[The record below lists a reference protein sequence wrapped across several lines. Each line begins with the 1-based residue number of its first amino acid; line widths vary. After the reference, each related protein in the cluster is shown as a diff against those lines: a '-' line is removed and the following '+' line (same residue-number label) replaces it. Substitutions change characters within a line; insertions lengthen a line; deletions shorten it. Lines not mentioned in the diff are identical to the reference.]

1 MPFYRCN
8 PKGSGGSA
16 DYSSF
21 YVRLNNQD
29 DYLITSNFATTV
41 FAENNAYKNLN
52 VPVSV
57 GDNIA
62 DTTGMLKSCMK
73 FNQPVTLGMRIRHA
87 DTSFY
92 TCTNFNQPIT
102 IPPVV
107 ETAYNA
113 FANCYNFNSYV
124 DFSLSNVLTTCEG
137 IFRSCNNF
145 NQPVTIQTNKFLQAG
160 HMFENCT
167 NFNSPVH
174 ISAPAINIS
183 SMFSNCLCFNQPIT
197 INAIVKSNSNI
208 IMMFYN
214 CSNFNQPIEIKYNS
228 YGLYTNIY
236 ANNMFYNCTSFNSP
250 MTFNEVYKNDTD
262 TGSLHIW
269 LESVFMSCTN
279 YNQPFNMPN
288 RTYSANYLFAGCTNF
303 NQKIYLPDGL
313 AYAYGMYLNSAF
325 NQPYEIN
332 CPTLVVIDSMF
343 YGCTNFN
350 STITF
355 NVPRVSTLKSMF
367 ANSAFNQNIYI
378 PSQINNL
385 YHTFANCKSF
395 SKNVYIQGTYR
406 VLNVAGMFNGCD
418 NTKRK
423 NIFFNKALN
432 STFGQT
438 GGTSV
443 IGASIT
449 WTNITGNVGFYN
461 ATYNIYCYNNY
472 SG

>member
-41 FAENNAYKNLN
+41 FAENNEYLKLN

-62 DTTGMLKSCMK
+62 DATGMLRLCAK
-73 FNQPVTLGMRIRHA
+73 FNQPVTLGMRIRHV
-87 DTSFY
+87 DQCFY
-92 TCTNFNQPIT
+92 TCSNFNQPIT

-113 FANCYNFNSYV
+113 FANCYNLNSYV
-124 DFSLSNVLTTCEG
+124 DFSLSNVLANCEG
-137 IFRSCNNF
+137 MFRSSNNF
-145 NQPVTIQTNKFLQAG
+145 NQPVTIQTNHYFSATS
-160 HMFENCT
+160 MFAQCT
-167 NFNSPVH
+167 NFNSPVS
-174 ISAPAINIS
+174 ISAPTIKTS
-183 SMFSNCLCFNQPIT
+183 SMFTNCFSLNQPIT
-197 INAIVKSNSNI
+197 INAIVTGNNNI
-208 IMMFYN
+208 LSMFAN
-214 CSNFNQPIEIKYNS
+214 CDNFNQPIEIKYDS
-228 YGLYTNIY
+228 YGRSANIFV
-236 ANNMFYNCTSFNSP
+236 NNMFFNCKSFNSP

-262 TGSLHIW
+262 TGSLRIMMDN
-269 LESVFMSCTN
+269 VFNGCTN

-288 RTYSANYLFAGCTNF
+288 RTFSANSLFSKCTNF
-303 NQKIYLPDGL
+303 NQKVNLPDDL
-313 AYAYGMYLNSAF
+313 YYARSMYAHTAF

-332 CPTLVVIDSMF
+332 CPTVIEIDSMF
-343 YGCTNFN
+343 YNCINLN

-355 NVPRVSTLKSMF
+355 NVPNVKSLGSMF
-367 ANSAFNQNIYI
+367 YNSAFNKDIYI

-385 YHTFANCKSF
+385 FHTFANCKSF

-406 VLNVAGMFNGCD
+406 VINVAGMFLNCD

-423 NIFFNKALN
+423 NIFFNNALN
-432 STFGQT
+432 GQFGQS
-438 GGTSV
+438 GSTSV
-443 IGASIT
+443 IGAPIT